1 MAPPPAAG
9 VARRA
14 VAAPQPRPS
23 TTRRPPLRI
32 FEPDPRRS
40 PRRGLSR
47 RGQLWL
53 AVAMVVSS
61 LLVVVVGDAMV
72 AEGQVRL
79 AAVQTR
85 IDGQSTLNKAMQT
98 QVAGLAA
105 PDRVVA
111 QAISDGL
118 TAPPSVK
125 DLPQVPLNVPLP
137 VPVTSAPVSKSAGV
151 ASSTA
156 HVHSP
161 STATGAAKAAA
172 TTSSTAAPPTR

>member
-9 VARRA
+9 AARRA
-14 VAAPQPRPS
+14 TAAPQPKPS
-23 TTRRPPLRI
+23 TRRPALRI
-32 FEPDPRRS
+32 FEPEPRRS
-40 PRRGLSR
+40 SRRGLSR

-79 AAVQTR
+79 SAVQTQIAGR
-85 IDGQSTLNKAMQT
+85 LTWNKAMQT

-111 QAISDGL
+111 QAIAEGL
-118 TAPPSVK
+118 TAPAKVI

-137 VPVTSAPVSKSAGV
+137 VPVTSAPVSKSAAVV
-151 ASSTA
+151 ASTTPA
-156 HVHSP
+156 HSP
-161 STATGAAKAAA
+161 SPATTPAKAAA
-172 TTSSTAAPPTR
+172 TTSTTSAPPTR

>member
-9 VARRA
+9 AARRA
-14 VAAPQPRPS
+14 VAAPLPRPS
-23 TTRRPPLRI
+23 TRRPPLRI
-32 FEPDPRRS
+32 FEPEQRRS
-40 PRRGLSR
+40 SRRGLSR

-72 AEGQVRL
+72 AQGQVRL

-85 IDGQSTLNKAMQT
+85 IDGQSTLNKALQT

-125 DLPQVPLNVPLP
+125 DLPQVPLDVPLP
-137 VPVTSAPVSKSAGV
+137 VPVTTAPVSKPARAA
-151 ASSTA
+151 ASTTHA
-156 HVHSP
+156 HSP
-161 STATGAAKAAA
+161 STATGAAKATD